1 MDEKYYCN
9 MCNLYINVNEIE
21 NHIITQNHKHLKNQ
35 YIQELEKS
43 ETNENMINNSSYYE
57 WMKNL
62 K

>member
-21 NHIITQNHKHLKNQ
+21 NHIITQNHIHSKNQ
-35 YIQELEKS
+35 YLQELKKS
-43 ETNENMINNSSYYE
+43 EINQNMTNNSSYHE
-57 WMKNL
+57 WMKSQ